1 MTRTL
6 AEAIHARIEEAREAA
21 RARAEEEARRQ
32 AEIDEHEQH
41 VARYFN
47 AYICK
52 RYDLEPGALNFKA
65 AYTLGGTF
73 ELQAAVGEG
82 YIALVNPVVI
92 LEGDV
97 HIQNLPVAGHHWNA
111 WHKNG
116 HPDRYTDLM
125 SAACHA
131 LHGCPP
137 GAIECEE
144 VDHAEE

>member
-65 AYTLGGTF
+65 TYTFGTF
-73 ELQAAVGEG
+73 ELQAVVGEG

-92 LEGDV
+92 LGGDV
-97 HIQNLPVAGHHWNA
+97 HIQNLPVAGRHWDA
-111 WHKNG
+111 WHKNW
-116 HPDRYTDLM
+116 HPHRYTDLM

-131 LHGCPP
+131 LHGCAP

>member
-6 AEAIHARIEEAREAA
+6 AEAIHARIEIEEAREAA

-32 AEIDEHEQH
+32 AEIDEQH

-65 AYTLGGTF
+65 TYTLGGTF
-73 ELQAAVGEG
+73 KLQAAVGEG

-92 LEGDV
+92 LGGDV

-131 LHGCPP
+131 LYGRPP